1 MFPYLLRSL
10 DPCEGRARCTWD
22 PNKVVQPQA
31 FAENLVMDYK
41 TDRLTNEQTNEF
53 EVLGNLWLMDVSSLV
68 HVGWLSLIMGQ
79 KVVVMG
85 GHIPLMGGC
94 HFQSRYFT

>member
-10 DPCEGRARCTWD
+10 DPSEGCARCTWD

-41 TDRLTNEQTNEF
+41 TDRLTNEQTNITSKT
-53 EVLGNLWLMDVSSLV
+53 LLDV
-68 HVGWLSLIMGQ
+68 
-79 KVVVMG
+79 
-85 GHIPLMGGC
+85 
-94 HFQSRYFT
+94 